1 MIFMLAA
8 LSACEAAA
16 EPAAVPRQVNRIRFW
31 TAPDHTRVV
40 LDMSGESVY
49 RIKVLDHPY
58 RIAIEIP
65 SGRISSRVEAMTV
78 GDGVLERIRVNRLR
92 SKAQVVLDLPGRPDF
107 RHFALKPLKD
117 RPHRIVIDCKRV
129 LSGDELERKRKNA
142 ERIAESGDRII
153 IIDPGHGGSQP
164 GACSRSGLKEKDV
177 ALKLARLTKAEI
189 DARDGFRAVL
199 TRSGDYDVGLARRI
213 EIARIHGGDC
223 FLSLH
228 LNSHRSARPRG
239 SEIFLLSLE
248 GATDENAQAV
258 AERENLLLEM
268 GDSGG
273 EINDDLKSILYDL
286 NRRNSM
292 YQSSMLAGEIAKLM
306 RQDAELPFRGV
317 KQANFVVLRSIAMP
331 SVLVEA
337 GFISNK
343 RDAKLLR
350 SNKALERLAG
360 KLAQGVVNFMSGYQP
375 VEQQA
380 HAFRAVTHTVS
391 TGETLWG
398 IARSYGVSVKQICAL
413 NALNSKKRIR
423 PGQKLRIPRSSR
435 GR

>member
-8 LSACEAAA
+8 FSACEVAA
-16 EPAAVPRQVNRIRFW
+16 EPAAAPRQVSRIRFW

-40 LDMSGESVY
+40 LDMSSESVY
-49 RIKVLDHPY
+49 RIKVLDNPH
-58 RIAIEIP
+58 RIAIDIP
-65 SGRISSRVEAMTV
+65 SGRISSRVKAMAV

-92 SKAQVVLDLPGRPDF
+92 SKVQVVLDLPGRPDF
-107 RHFALKPLKD
+107 RHFALKPFKD
-117 RPHRIVIDCKRV
+117 RPHRIVIDCRRV

-142 ERIAESGDRII
+142 ERIAASGDRII

-164 GACSRSGLKEKDV
+164 GACLRSGLKEKDV
-177 ALKLARLTKAEI
+177 ALKLARFTAAEI

-199 TRSGDYDVGLARRI
+199 TRTGDYDVGLARRI

-273 EINDDLKSILYDL
+273 DINDDLKSILYDL

-306 RQDAELPFRGV
+306 RQDADLPFRGV

-337 GFISNK
+337 GFISNR

-350 SNKALERLAG
+350 SDKALGRLAR
-360 KLAQGVVNFMSGYQP
+360 KLAQGIINFMSGYQP
-375 VEQQA
+375 AQQQA
-380 HAFRAVTHTVS
+380 HAVRTVTHTVS

-413 NALNSKKRIR
+413 NGLNSKKRIR
-423 PGQKLRIPRSSR
+423 PGQKIHIPRGSR